1 MSDEKKPVTEA
12 PATAA
17 PQSEAPKEQV
27 AELTIQ
33 DLQGIKTII
42 DVASSRGA
50 FKPNEMLSVGTVY
63 GKLESFLNAVAKN
76 APQPQETPKE
86 GGQQNG

>member
-27 AELTIQ
+27 AELTCQ
-33 DLQGIKTII
+33 TC
-42 DVASSRGA
+42 RGLRLSL
-50 FKPNEMLSVGTVY
+50 MLPSPW
-63 GKLESFLNAVAKN
+63 LSQA
-76 APQPQETPKE
+76 
-86 GGQQNG
+86 